1 MIIVGYL
8 KIQRDNEEGVAVKKI
23 ALFKH
28 NMQPI
33 CIIVAPP
40 PMLHII
46 AIRLK
51 ASLKKVVRLSLIF
64 KKKSLSKLLLLEGEI
79 ISVRMC
85 IIIVAPPPMLY
96 NIIIRF

>member
-64 KKKSLSKLLLLEGEI
+64 KKS
-79 ISVRMC
+79 R
-85 IIIVAPPPMLY
+85 
-96 NIIIRF
+96 